1 MWHGGD
7 ITDIFLLYGG
17 SSPERAVAVSGA
29 LRIIRAFAESGHRI
43 TAHDYRSGI
52 PEACMLDAMRR
63 ADAVLLALH
72 GGEGEG
78 GVLQATLE
86 AAGIYHYAG
95 TGAEGAALALDKTRA
110 KACVEKAGVPVAAG
124 SLWLPHTPPPHTKL
138 PAIIKPVTGGS
149 SVGLLKLESKAT
161 LAALSPTE
169 PMLIEEY
176 LAGREF
182 TVGVLGDQALPAVE
196 IIPHGGMYD
205 YAHKYTV
212 GACDELCPAPINAE
226 EAKRLSQ
233 LALTAFHALGLRD
246 FARIDFKE
254 NAAGVPCFLEA
265 NTLPGLTETSLLP
278 LAAGAAGL
286 SFTALCTYMAECAA
300 RRKIGVI

>member
-1 MWHGGD
+1 MA
-7 ITDIFLLYGG
+7 IK
-17 SSPERAVAVSGA
+17 GA
-29 LRIIRAFAESGHRI
+29 LRIIHAFAESEHRI
-43 TAHDYRSGI
+43 TAHDYRGGI
-52 PEACMLDAMRR
+52 PEDGMLDAMHR

-78 GVLQATLE
+78 GVLQAALE

-95 TGAEGAALALDKTRA
+95 TGPEGAALALDKASA
-110 KACVEKAGVPVAAG
+110 KACVAGAGVPVAAG
-124 SLWLPHTPPPHTKL
+124 AVWQPQAPPPSVTF
-138 PAIIKPVTGGS
+138 PAIAKPLSGGS
-149 SVGLLKLESKAT
+149 SVGLLKLEKDAA

-182 TVGVLGDQALPAVE
+182 TVGVLGDTALPAVE
-196 IIPHGGMYD
+196 IVPHGGMYD

-212 GACDELCPAPINAE
+212 GACDELCPAPIDA
-226 EAKRLSQ
+226 AKANCLSK

-286 SFTALCTYMAECAA
+286 SFTALCTSMAERAA
-300 RRKIGVI
+300 RRRGAGV